1 MDTLFSNYEY
11 LLENGDR
18 TLRKAALEIVE
29 AGVRKVIPYE
39 SVKELVKFDG
49 QVIQIGKMKIPVIAI
64 KHIYVVGVGKGAFPI
79 AQALDEILGD
89 YITEGF
95 VVVKSGEKRRLEH
108 VEIFESSHPIPDE
121 RSIVGADRLI
131 KILEKADKED
141 LIFAAITGGS
151 SALVNKPAGEITLE
165 DLQKINTALLNCGA
179 EIGKINT
186 VRKHLCLLKGGR
198 LVQYGQP
205 AMVITLTFDTAP
217 PDMPWPDLCLPDPTT
232 FADAVQ
238 VLEDFQLWDGAPARI
253 KAFLT
258 HGLNHPELETVKSLN
273 GMKQEIFSVADPRMA
288 CVAAAERAKKM
299 GYEPHILSTIMDGE
313 AKDVGIV
320 LAGMTDEILDY
331 GRPFTVPCA
340 LISGG
345 ETTVTIQGDHG
356 IGGPNQETVLGFA
369 SKIRHKDRYAFV
381 SMDTDGT
388 DGPCDRAG
396 GVVDGMTLEKAQK
409 MGIQFDRT
417 LHKHNSTEVLKMLG
431 ADLVTGNTG
440 TNVMNLRVVLI
451 GESSDKTD

>member
-1 MDTLFSNYEY
+1 MY
-11 LLENGDR
+11 
-18 TLRKAALEIVE
+18 
-29 AGVRKVIPYE
+29 
-39 SVKELVKFDG
+39 
-49 QVIQIGKMKIPVIAI
+49 
-64 KHIYVVGVGKGAFPI
+64 
-79 AQALDEILGD
+79 
-89 YITEGF
+89 
-95 VVVKSGEKRRLEH
+95 KRN
-108 VEIFESSHPIPDE
+108 HPIPDE

-131 KILEKADKED
+131 KILEKADKDD

-238 VLEDFQLWDGAPARI
+238 VLEDFQLWEGAPARI

-273 GMKQEIFSVADPRMA
+273 GMKQKIFSVADPRMA

-451 GESSDKTD
+451 EESSDKTD

>member
-1 MDTLFSNYEY
+1 M
-11 LLENGDR
+11 G
-18 TLRKAALEIVE
+18 
-29 AGVRKVIPYE
+29 
-39 SVKELVKFDG
+39 
-49 QVIQIGKMKIPVIAI
+49 
-64 KHIYVVGVGKGAFPI
+64 
-79 AQALDEILGD
+79 
-89 YITEGF
+89 
-95 VVVKSGEKRRLEH
+95 
-108 VEIFESSHPIPDE
+108 
-121 RSIVGADRLI
+121 
-131 KILEKADKED
+131 
-141 LIFAAITGGS
+141 
-151 SALVNKPAGEITLE
+151 
-165 DLQKINTALLNCGA
+165 
-179 EIGKINT
+179 
-186 VRKHLCLLKGGR
+186 
-198 LVQYGQP
+198 
-205 AMVITLTFDTAP
+205 
-217 PDMPWPDLCLPDPTT
+217 W
-232 FADAVQ
+232 
-238 VLEDFQLWDGAPARI
+238 APARI

-273 GMKQEIFSVADPRMA
+273 GMKQKIFSVADPRMA

-451 GESSDKTD
+451 EESSDKTD